1 MNEKLLNQQENQ
13 MLNLT
18 LELLEKERERQALMF
33 KLMENMLK
41 KIIVKQ

>member
-18 LELLEKERERQALMF
+18 LELFEKERERQALMF

>member
-1 MNEKLLNQQENQ
+1 MNEKLLNQKEKQ

-18 LELLEKERERQALMF
+18 LELLEKERERQGAMF

-41 KIIVKQ
+41 KIITK